1 MLGGEW
7 KRIWKE
13 SRVSKRRRK
22 KKRERKRE
30 KKSDA
35 SLHAEISPSLSKGSW
50 NFFTRQTVW
59 RTSGS
64 GDRYFRCFYG
74 FLSSL
79 RAFPPPIASVWWLF
93 QRFYRPAFEF
103 YDVVAGFY
111 ITTTGG
117 SSSMSNDSIYTSL
130 YRNISTEKR
139 ALNRNSNPFFNYSF
153 GSKRKGRMN
162 FMNDPIDDY
171 FHFDRN
177 FSPVTSYF

>member
-1 MLGGEW
+1 METNL
-7 KRIWKE
+7 RRE
-13 SRVSKRRRK
+13 SSFQTK
-22 KKRERKRE
+22 KKGKEKKE
-30 KKSDA
+30 KKSEA
-35 SLHAEISPSLSKGSW
+35 SLHTEIFPSLSKESW
-50 NFFTRQTVW
+50 NFFTKQTVW
-59 RTSGS
+59 WTSGS

-139 ALNRNSNPFFNYSF
+139 ALTETQTPFQLLLDPR
-153 GSKRKGRMN
+153 KREYEWPHRWR
-162 FMNDPIDDY
+162 FISTI
-171 FHFDRN
+171 HLT
-177 FSPVTSYF
+177 VTSYL